1 MSRSKTPQSSES
13 ELVDALQMLIDEVR
27 VLRDAVDELREE
39 VQWAN
44 HNHRDESRYWVG
56 PRIRSCSLDPTSPDF
71 AVNKVDEATVEQLR
85 SELTSRRSVSGKQGA
100 LFD

>member
-1 MSRSKTPQSSES
+1 MPRTSTLRPTES
-13 ELVDALQMLIDEVR
+13 ELADVVRMLTDEIR

-44 HNHRDESRYWVG
+44 QNHRAEGPLLVG
-56 PRIRSCSLDPTSPDF
+56 RRIQSCSLDPASPDF
-71 AVNKVDEATVEQLR
+71 AVNTVDEATVERLR
-85 SELTSRRSVSGKQGA
+85 SELTPTRSVSGKQGA